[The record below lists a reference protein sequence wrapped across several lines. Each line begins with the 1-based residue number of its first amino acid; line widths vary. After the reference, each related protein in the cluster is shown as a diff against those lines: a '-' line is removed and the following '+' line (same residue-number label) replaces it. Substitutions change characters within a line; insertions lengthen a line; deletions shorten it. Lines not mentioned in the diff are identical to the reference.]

1 MSTSVL
7 ARKGLVQQMLQR
19 PEPRLTTAQAAELLG
34 LSRTTIVRWAN
45 AGALPCIRTPGGHR
59 RFPLSGL
66 RAWEKLNSSGAAS
79 PPEDDH
85 ADLDVD
91 TDEDPAEEAP
101 PDQAG
106 GYDPR

>member
-1 MSTSVL
+1 MTT
-7 ARKGLVQQMLQR
+7 KGLVQQMLAH
-19 PEPRLTTAQAAELLG
+19 PEPRLTTAQAAEKLG

-66 RAWEKLNSSGAAS
+66 EAWEALNTSGTVS

-85 ADLDVD
+85 EHDQHDDV
-91 TDEDPAEEAP
+91 EEEAP
-101 PDQAG
+101 LPARPPHP
-106 GYDPR
+106 YP

>member
-1 MSTSVL
+1 M
-7 ARKGLVQQMLQR
+7 QQMLER
-19 PEPRLTTAQAAELLG
+19 PEPRLTTAQAAQRLG

-66 RAWEKLNSSGAAS
+66 RAWENRHSTGPAS

-85 ADLDVD
+85 DHADDH
-91 TDEDPAEEAP
+91 ANEAGVEAHA
-101 PDQAG
+101 QAQG
-106 GYDPR
+106 GPGALRNPQP